1 MSDETIFALAS
12 APGRAGI
19 AVVRISGPAT
29 GETLQRLGCALPT
42 PRRATR
48 AQLFDPTTK
57 ELLDDGLVLW
67 FPGPHSFTGEDV
79 AELHLHG
86 GRAVIASVL
95 EALSHLDR
103 TRLAEPGEFTRR
115 AFAHD
120 KLDLTQAEALADVI
134 DAETRAQAKQALRQ
148 MGGALKELYDDWRH
162 RLVQALAHLEAVIDF
177 PDEDLPPDVA
187 NKVWPEVRDLAQAI
201 RAHLDDDRRG
211 ERVRAGVRIVIV
223 GPPNAGKSSLL
234 NWLARRDAAIV
245 SDRPGTTRDVIE
257 VHLDVGG
264 FAVTVVDTAGL
275 RTSADDIEVEGVRR
289 AQKQAANADIKI
301 VLFDGAVYPARD
313 SETMALIDDNAL
325 VAVNKADLLAD
336 PLTRSAPPRDLSPL
350 GRGVH
355 ASSGADKPPSP
366 LRGEVRRNAS
376 KGEGDLLRSMDA
388 ARTASGAQFIS
399 VVDGT
404 GMDAFMAKLETMI
417 RARMDGGTSAPLT
430 RARHRRGLEEC
441 VAALERAAQATL
453 PELASEDLRVAARAL
468 GRLTGRVE
476 VDEILDVVF
485 RDFCIGK

>member
-1 MSDETIFALAS
+1 MSGDTIFALAS

-19 AVVRISGPAT
+19 AVVRLSGPAAGPALT
-29 GETLQRLGCALPT
+29 RLGCGVPP

-48 AQLFDPTTK
+48 ARLTDPATT
-57 ELLDDGLVLW
+57 ELLDDGLALW
-67 FPGPHSFTGEDV
+67 FPAPNSFTGEDV
-79 AELHLHG
+79 VELHLHG

-95 EALSHLDR
+95 DALSQMDGL
-103 TRLAEPGEFTRR
+103 RLAEPGEFTRR

-148 MGGALKELYDDWRH
+148 MGGVLKELYDDWRY

-177 PDEDLPPDVA
+177 PDEDLPPEVA
-187 NKVWPEVRDLAQAI
+187 DKVWPEVRDLAQAI
-201 RAHLDDDRRG
+201 RAHLDDKGRG

-245 SDRPGTTRDVIE
+245 SDRPGTTRDIIE

-264 FAVTVVDTAGL
+264 YAVTVVDTAGL
-275 RTSADDIEVEGVRR
+275 RTTADDIEHEGVRR
-289 AQKQAANADIKI
+289 AQRQAADADIKI
-301 VLFDGAVYPARD
+301 VLFDGAQYPARD
-313 SETMALIDDNAL
+313 AETVKLVDENAL
-325 VAVNKADLLAD
+325 VAVNKADLLRNMD
-336 PLTRSAPPRDLSPL
+336 SSPL
-350 GRGVH
+350 QYGT
-355 ASSGADKPPSP
+355 
-366 LRGEVRRNAS
+366 L
-376 KGEGDLLRSMDA
+376 M
-388 ARTASGAQFIS
+388 IS
-399 VVDGT
+399 VAT
-404 GMDAFMAKLETMI
+404 GAGLDLFMAKLESMI
-417 RARMDGGTSAPLT
+417 RARLDGGALAPLT

-441 VAALERAAQATL
+441 AAALERASKAAL
-453 PELASEDLRVAARAL
+453 PELAAEDLRVAARAL